1 MALEKQEQ
9 EDNTKITLQLMADTS
24 AITRRGQ
31 MIGGG
36 IAVFALVGGLM
47 LVALD
52 KDAVGSAVLILD
64 AVFLFS
70 QKLARPGERD
80 TTP

>member
-1 MALEKQEQ
+1 
-9 EDNTKITLQLMADTS
+9 
-24 AITRRGQ
+24 

-52 KDAVGSAVLILD
+52 KDA
-64 AVFLFS
+64 
-70 QKLARPGERD
+70 LALRF
-80 TTP
+80 